1 MNISYGV
8 DGSYIN
14 VTYICLKQLCSN
26 GIIVI
31 PCGDGNRAR
40 FFSDPAVNLHK
51 HILIQT
57 SNIYETYAQDCTIYI
72 YLDTS
77 TIQIIREDEM
87 DNTLTRIH
95 SKLLFKHGV
104 LYDEVPEQKM
114 VLRYLT
120 GNEKVLELGS
130 NVGRN
135 TLVIASI
142 LSSKSKSN
150 NNNNFV
156 TVECDKYTAVC
167 LRENRDLNNFSF
179 PIETAALSKR
189 KLMQKGWDTEVGDVL
204 KQGYNWV
211 DTISLEELYNKY
223 NIQFDTLVLD
233 CEGAFYYIL
242 MDMPEI
248 LDNINLIIMENDYH
262 ELQKKAYVNEVLR
275 KNKFVVHY
283 SESGGWGPCRDFFF
297 EVWKKCV

>member
-1 MNISYGV
+1 MKIFYGIF
-8 DGSYIN
+8 GNCLN
-14 VTYICLKQLCSN
+14 VTYICLQQLSSN

-40 FFSDPAVNLHK
+40 LFTDPLDGVK
-51 HILIQT
+51 KQILIQVDHMIT
-57 SNIYETYAQDCTIYI
+57 SYDSNYTIRIHVDSKTIYAI
-72 YLDTS
+72 HDLD
-77 TIQIIREDEM
+77 I
-87 DNTLTRIH
+87 DNTLSIIH
-95 SKLLFKHGV
+95 SNLLFKHGV

-130 NVGRN
+130 NIGRN

-142 LSSKSKSN
+142 LAGK

-156 TVECDKYTAVC
+156 TIECDNNIANC
-167 LRENRDLNNFSF
+167 LRQNRALNKLPFHIENS
-179 PIETAALSKR
+179 ALSKR
-189 KLMQKGWDTEVGDVL
+189 KLMQKGWDTEPGDVL
-204 KQGYNWV
+204 KEGYNWV

-223 NIQFDTLVLD
+223 NIQFDTLVID

-262 ELQKKAYVNEVLR
+262 ELHKKEYVNEVLR